1 MPCQITYDPKIDCVV
16 NTISGDLDK
25 NLVGNFFM
33 EVGKVAAENNCRR
46 MLSYLR
52 TAKIVAPATDIYDMA
67 SSLEKL
73 QIQRT
78 FRRAIVISQDHKDY
92 AFWETVCYNQG
103 HQIVKIFHNY
113 EKAKDWVLMK

>member
-1 MPCQITYDPKIDCVV
+1 MPYQITYDPKIDCVV
-16 NTISGDLDK
+16 TTISGDLDK
-25 NLVGNFFM
+25 NLVANFFM

-46 MLSYLR
+46 ILSDLR
-52 TAKIVAPATDIYDMA
+52 TAKIVAPPTDIYDMA

-92 AFWETVCYNQG
+92 AFWENVCYNQG

-113 EKAKDWVLMK
+113 EKAKDWVLM